1 MQFTVSF
8 VKLFFGGLYLI
19 SPILLFL
26 VVIIVLLGQIVGRH
40 ESWKPFDA
48 AYWSFI
54 TATTVGYGD
63 MRPVSRSSRILS
75 VLIAMTGLIL
85 SGIVVA
91 IALNA
96 ATISFNQLDEAERL
110 KSRYEELRK

>member
-1 MQFTVSF
+1 MEFALSF
-8 VKLFFGGLYLI
+8 LKIFFVGLYLV
-19 SPILLFL
+19 SPIVLFL
-26 VVIIVLLGQIVGRH
+26 VGIIILLGQIVGRH

-63 MRPVSRSSRILS
+63 IRPVSRSSRILS
-75 VLIAMTGLIL
+75 IFIAMTGLIL

-96 ATISFNQLDEAERL
+96 ATISFNRLDEAERL
-110 KSRYEELRK
+110 KSKIEELRK

>member
-8 VKLFFGGLYLI
+8 IKLFIVGLYLV
-19 SPILLFL
+19 SPILIFL
-26 VVIIVLLGQIVGRH
+26 LAIILILGQIVGRH

-75 VLIAMTGLIL
+75 VLIALTGLIL
-85 SGIVVA
+85 SGIMVA
-91 IALNA
+91 LALNA
-96 ATISFNQLDEAERL
+96 ATISFTQLEQAE
-110 KSRYEELRK
+110 KVKTKIEELRK

>member
-8 VKLFFGGLYLI
+8 VKLFFEGIYLI
-19 SPILLFL
+19 SPILSFL
-26 VVIIVLLGQIVGRH
+26 VAIILILGQIVGRH

-63 MRPVSRSSRILS
+63 MQPVSRSSRILS

-96 ATISFNQLDEAERL
+96 ATISFNRLDDAERL
-110 KSRYEELRK
+110 KSKYEELRK

>member
-8 VKLFFGGLYLI
+8 VKLFFAGIYLI

-26 VVIIVLLGQIVGRH
+26 VGVILILGQIVGRH

-75 VLIAMTGLIL
+75 VFIAMTGLIL

-96 ATISFNQLDEAERL
+96 ATISFNRLDEAERL
-110 KSRYEELRK
+110 KSRIEELRK